1 MPQLTIGAFASRS
14 GLSVS
19 ALRFYDRA
27 GLLIPAD
34 VDPASGYRIYDEAQL
49 ETATLIR
56 DLRRL
61 EMPLAGIQMLLAAD
75 RPTRQQA
82 LAAHIQALSC
92 RVREAQHLASQLW
105 ARLTDSEGPNPMT
118 TMIVDAAALAEAID
132 QVTPA
137 ASRDPELPLLHTVLL
152 EAREGSL
159 RLVATDRYRLAV
171 RDLVARGGE
180 AASFRAVVACAALHR
195 IRGTLPDEGHVEVT
209 YGADAVFVG
218 ADRAAG
224 RVPSMAAE
232 FPPYEKLF
240 VLDPDAHAAVVDR
253 AALEDLLADA
263 VGQDVVRLRLLGGR
277 LLLDVD
283 GEPARE
289 LTASYVGPELSVG
302 LHPAFAHYAVASAV
316 GPDVMIDIT
325 DPLRPVVF
333 RSATDSSYICL
344 VMPVRLRSSVHAD
357 G

>member
-1 MPQLTIGAFASRS
+1 MPRLTIGAFASRS

-27 GLLIPAD
+27 GVLIPSN
-34 VDPASGYRIYDEAQL
+34 VDPASGYRIYEVHQL

-61 EMPLAGIQMLLAAD
+61 EMPLATIQTFLAAD
-75 RPTRQQA
+75 PETRNNT
-82 LAAHIQALSC
+82 LADHLEEMTA
-92 RVREAQHLASQLW
+92 RVRKAQDLATQLR
-105 ARLTDSEGPNPMT
+105 ARLTQPEGQNPMT
-118 TMIVDAAALAEAID
+118 TMIVDAEALAEAID

-137 ASRDPELPLLHTVLL
+137 ASSDPELPLLQTVLL

-180 AASFRAVVACAALHR
+180 DASFRAVVARAALER
-195 IRGTLPDEGHVEVT
+195 IRTTLADKGPVEVT
-209 YGADAVFVG
+209 KHDHRVVVG
-218 ADRAAG
+218 PDETAG
-224 RVPSMAAE
+224 QMLAMSAE

-240 VLDPDAHAAVVDR
+240 VLDPDAHSVIADR
-253 AALEDLLADA
+253 AALEQLLAEDVGKDLL
-263 VGQDVVRLRLLGGR
+263 RIRLLNGR
-277 LLLDVD
+277 LQLGVD
-283 GEPARE
+283 GEPPRE
-289 LTASYVGPELSVG
+289 LAVTYEGPELTVG
-302 LHPAFAHYAVASAV
+302 LHPAFAHYAVSSAV

-325 DPLRPVVF
+325 EPIRPVVF

-344 VMPVRLRSSVHAD
+344 VMPVKLQN
-357 G
+357 